1 MFNRIWS
8 YLLYFR
14 GKNIPIAE
22 YWLAPVMKYDP
33 LFLWG
38 TEITQVVHQLPTGL
52 HIQKKSQLTTKHSNS
67 RGKGWSEIRLQHFQ
81 LPMRGLISMNAK
93 IIKCSV
99 WITPKFWRVY
109 NIFLQRL
116 SSPRP
121 GSPRMAR
128 ANTSSS
134 LSPSLLVSPTL
145 VTSSCLLPL
154 ILSTLVTS
162 AQQSEAIQR
171 KVCWSSCG
179 QENAIQVAILNCFF
193 GQRKVVLFNILVH
206 LYNHRVKN
214 ARLWPQ
220 KLFDIPFFEKYVCF
234 ACIYALGSWGSIK
247 QTLEMLRASISG
259 WSF

>member
-1 MFNRIWS
+1 M
-8 YLLYFR
+8 
-14 GKNIPIAE
+14 
-22 YWLAPVMKYDP
+22 
-33 LFLWG
+33 
-38 TEITQVVHQLPTGL
+38 
-52 HIQKKSQLTTKHSNS
+52 
-67 RGKGWSEIRLQHFQ
+67 
-81 LPMRGLISMNAK
+81 
-93 IIKCSV
+93 CSV
-99 WITPKFWRVY
+99 WSSVTFS
-109 NIFLQRL
+109 NIFLHCL
-116 SSPRP
+116 SSPQP

-128 ANTSSS
+128 ASTSSS
-134 LSPSLLVSPTL
+134 LSTTL
-145 VTSSCLLPL
+145 VTTYFLLPL

-220 KLFDIPFFEKYVCF
+220 KLFDIPLFEKYVCF